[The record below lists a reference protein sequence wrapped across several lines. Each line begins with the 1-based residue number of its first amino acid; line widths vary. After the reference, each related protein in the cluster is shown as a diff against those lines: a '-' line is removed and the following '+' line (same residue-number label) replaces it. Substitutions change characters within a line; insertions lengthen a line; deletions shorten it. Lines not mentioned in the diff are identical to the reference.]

1 MPLSETP
8 LLSTRIQ
15 ILSVLP
21 PAAFRH
27 AQGRKQLLEEG
38 KELASPYL
46 APYISSVKE
55 TAAPYVAKLEELRKS
70 EKVEKMLEAFNEA
83 REYPV
88 EKVAALK
95 EKAVDLIKYEKVKAY
110 REQWNVK
117 TAEFQADMARLIK
130 ELPVVASAAAQK
142 GADKVKTA
150 ATALAEELE
159 THMAQVKAL
168 VAQGYGMASA
178 IELEAVKQ
186 KVAAMSSSLLK
197 QMETEAK
204 SGVEL
209 YKVEGFSLQDFLE
222 RLKRVGSAIVAE
234 GKALL
239 PLKEEEPLK
248 PAPSE
253 PSVDAVPSSK
263 VSDYESATE
272 EDAPPHC
279 RPHRLRRSGG
289 PGGVRLGTVPAAWP
303 RDLHEIMR
311 PPSLCVHVS
320 CSNRLAAP

>member
-1 MPLSETP
+1 
-8 LLSTRIQ
+8 
-15 ILSVLP
+15 
-21 PAAFRH
+21 
-27 AQGRKQLLEEG
+27 
-38 KELASPYL
+38 
-46 APYISSVKE
+46 
-55 TAAPYVAKLEELRKS
+55 
-70 EKVEKMLEAFNEA
+70 MLEAFNEA

-234 GKALL
+234 GKSLL

-253 PSVDAVPSSK
+253 PSVDAVPSSR

-272 EDAPPHC
+272 EDAPP
-279 RPHRLRRSGG
+279 
-289 PGGVRLGTVPAAWP
+289 TVVLTA
-303 RDLHEIMR
+303 
-311 PPSLCVHVS
+311 
-320 CSNRLAAP
+320 

>member
-1 MPLSETP
+1 MLRRIRPISPPLYLPLSETP
-8 LLSTRIQ
+8 PLSTRIL
-15 ILSVLP
+15 IFPVLP

-234 GKALL
+234 GKSLL

-253 PSVDAVPSSK
+253 PLVDAVPSSR

-272 EDAPPHC
+272 EDAPP
-279 RPHRLRRSGG
+279 
-289 PGGVRLGTVPAAWP
+289 TVVLTA
-303 RDLHEIMR
+303 
-311 PPSLCVHVS
+311 
-320 CSNRLAAP
+320 